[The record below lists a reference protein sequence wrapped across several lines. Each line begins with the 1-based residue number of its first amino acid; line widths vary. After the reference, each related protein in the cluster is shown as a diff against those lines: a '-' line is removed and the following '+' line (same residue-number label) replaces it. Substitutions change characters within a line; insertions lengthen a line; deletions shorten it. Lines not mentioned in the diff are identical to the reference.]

1 MISDIQTHL
10 IQESKNDLS
19 QLIDLLKE
27 TTEEL
32 KQNCS
37 TLDMLKRHK
46 QRHAEVRSQQETWES
61 RIAPIKKKFEY
72 IKGWEGEGDSGEVEG
87 LSEEDHKKVDG
98 LEDEWKMFLIGMTEA
113 NQVITKN
120 FQEQK

>member
-1 MISDIQTHL
+1 
-10 IQESKNDLS
+10 
-19 QLIDLLKE
+19 
-27 TTEEL
+27 
-32 KQNCS
+32 
-37 TLDMLKRHK
+37 MLKRHK